1 MFYAFGAQVLF
12 HRKREVGGGGGWWGV
27 GGVSLQ
33 RPTML
38 AYVREGFYGQSS
50 V

>member
-1 MFYAFGAQVLF
+1 MFYAFGAQGLI
-12 HRKREVGGGGGWWGV
+12 V

-38 AYVREGFYGQSS
+38 AYVRGGFYGQSS